1 MRTLSTGE
9 IAQLFQISKYKI
21 RHYIDEG
28 ILVPKRNPENGYYY
42 FEETDIYRLYQI
54 ILFRKIGFSIQEI
67 KESLLGEKVTPMLE
81 QAERDLQKKMDDLL
95 ETQKT
100 IQQIIHAQKDITF
113 HEIAFV
119 IRETRYFQKIP
130 DQIIYHNSID
140 YSRAVKQHL
149 PNLEEPFYLFTEQD
163 TDIVCLKS
171 TKETSDYTF
180 PAGKYA
186 CKNFIVENEKILET
200 QIEQFLEEL
209 KTPAQ
214 NWLIHENIYPSL
226 AYPQAMVY
234 TMEVQI

>member
-67 KESLLGEKVTPMLE
+67 KESLLGEKVTSMLE
-81 QAERDLQKKMDDLL
+81 QAEKDLQKKMDDLL

-113 HEIAFV
+113 HEMAFV

-149 PNLEEPFYLFTEQD
+149 PNLEEPFYLFTEQGNS
-163 TDIVCLKS
+163 IVCLKS

-209 KTPAQ
+209 KFPAQ